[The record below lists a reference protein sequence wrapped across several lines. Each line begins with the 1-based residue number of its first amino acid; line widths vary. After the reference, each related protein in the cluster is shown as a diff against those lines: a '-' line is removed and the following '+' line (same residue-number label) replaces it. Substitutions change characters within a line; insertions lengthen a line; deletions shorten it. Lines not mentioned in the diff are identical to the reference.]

1 VSEKSA
7 QKPEVREF
15 VDYYLT
21 QSIPLIE
28 EVKYVPLPKQAY
40 ELALKHFRDGKVGT
54 GFGGVPEVGLK
65 VEELLAR
72 EAKL

>member
-1 VSEKSA
+1 M
-7 QKPEVREF
+7 
-15 VDYYLT
+15 
-21 QSIPLIE
+21 
-28 EVKYVPLPKQAY
+28 PLPKEAY
-40 ELALKHFRDGKVGT
+40 DLALKHFNEGKLGT

>member
-1 VSEKSA
+1 M
-7 QKPEVREF
+7 
-15 VDYYLT
+15 
-21 QSIPLIE
+21 
-28 EVKYVPLPKQAY
+28 PLPAQAY
-40 ELALKHFRDGKVGT
+40 TLATEHFLNGKLGT

>member
-1 VSEKSA
+1 
-7 QKPEVREF
+7 VREF
-15 VDYYLT
+15 VQYYLT
-21 QSIPLIE
+21 QSVPLIE
-28 EVKYVPLPKQAY
+28 EVKYVPLPRQAY
-40 ELALKHFRDGKVGT
+40 DLAAQHFKEGKLGT

>member
-1 VSEKSA
+1 V
-7 QKPEVREF
+7 
-15 VDYYLT
+15 
-21 QSIPLIE
+21 PLIE
-28 EVKYVPLPKQAY
+28 EVKYVPLPARAY
-40 ELALKHFRDGKVGT
+40 ELAAKHFKEGKLGT

>member
-1 VSEKSA
+1 MG
-7 QKPEVREF
+7 
-15 VDYYLT
+15 YL
-21 QSIPLIE
+21 
-28 EVKYVPLPKQAY
+28 PLPKRAY
-40 ELALKHFRDGKVGT
+40 ELASKHFRDGKLGT

>member
-1 VSEKSA
+1 V
-7 QKPEVREF
+7 
-15 VDYYLT
+15 
-21 QSIPLIE
+21 PLIE

-40 ELALKHFRDGKVGT
+40 DLAAKHFKEGRLGT